1 MDESTTGYQEAP
13 DSGEPLRSDRDRTI
27 VSDVV
32 IAKIAGIAAQ
42 DVEGVR
48 MGGSGAAST
57 VGSFVDSVGWDG
69 QPRDISVRV
78 VEKDAEID
86 LTMSVEYGRAIP
98 QIIEEVRRNVISRV
112 ENQVGHE
119 VTKVGITVKDVL
131 VPEAG
136 SRLGLQPEGEQ
147 PAKVEDE
154 EQNSAP
160 SSRARSNSTYSRL
173 DPGGTYLDFW
183 SRSLEQYQQMRKAF
197 LPPTRADHGKP
208 IRRRRRKLELFEL
221 GGGYLKMGP
230 NIHQGRDYAVGCC
243 LQYGR
248 LPRRP
253 PLDSS

>member
-1 MDESTTGYQEAP
+1 MNESTTGYQEAP

-48 MGGSGAAST
+48 MGGSGAASN

-69 QPRDISVRV
+69 QPRDVSVRV
-78 VEKDAEID
+78 VEKETEID

-112 ENQVGHE
+112 ENQAGYGVA
-119 VTKVGITVKDVL
+119 KANITVKDVL

-136 SRLGLQPEGEQ
+136 SRVGLQPEGEQ
-147 PAKVEDE
+147 TAKVEDE

-160 SSRARSNSTYSRL
+160 SFRARSSSSTYSHL
-173 DPGGTYLDFW
+173 GPGAAYLDFW
-183 SRSLEQYQQMRKAF
+183 TKSLEQYQQTRKT
-197 LPPTRADHGKP
+197 LLRPYT
-208 IRRRRRKLELFEL
+208 
-221 GGGYLKMGP
+221 
-230 NIHQGRDYAVGCC
+230 GR
-243 LQYGR
+243 
-248 LPRRP
+248 PRQP
-253 PLDSS
+253 EQEEKEV

>member
-1 MDESTTGYQEAP
+1 MNESTTGYQEGP

-48 MGGSGAAST
+48 IGRSGGASN

-69 QPRDISVRV
+69 QPRDVSVRV
-78 VEKDAEID
+78 LEKESEID
-86 LTMSVEYGRAIP
+86 LTMTVEYGRAIP
-98 QIIEEVRRNVISRV
+98 QIIEEVRHNVISRV
-112 ENQVGHE
+112 ENQAGYG
-119 VTKVGITVKDVL
+119 VTKVDITVKDVL

-160 SSRARSNSTYSRL
+160 SSRARSSSSSSSSSSSTYSHL
-173 DPGGTYLDFW
+173 GPGAAYLDFW
-183 SRSLEQYQQMRKAF
+183 TKSLEQYQQMRKAL
-197 LPPTRADHGKP
+197 LPPYT
-208 IRRRRRKLELFEL
+208 
-221 GGGYLKMGP
+221 
-230 NIHQGRDYAVGCC
+230 GR
-243 LQYGR
+243 
-248 LPRRP
+248 PRQP
-253 PLDSS
+253 EQEEKEV

>member
-1 MDESTTGYQEAP
+1 MDESNTGYQEGP

-48 MGGSGAAST
+48 VGGSGAASNA
-57 VGSFVDSVGWDG
+57 GSFAHSVGWDG

-78 VEKDAEID
+78 VDKEAEID

-112 ENQVGHE
+112 ENQAGHG
-119 VTKVGITVKDVL
+119 VAKVDITVKDVL

-147 PAKVEDE
+147 TAKVEDE

-160 SSRARSNSTYSRL
+160 SSRAHSSSSSSSSSSTYSHL
-173 DPGGTYLDFW
+173 GPGGTYLDFW
-183 SRSLEQYQQMRKAF
+183 TESLVQYQQMRKAL
-197 LPPTRADHGKP
+197 LPPTRADHGNP
-208 IRRRRRKLELFEL
+208 NRRRRKFELFDL
-221 GGGYLKMGP
+221 GGGVSLFTS
-230 NIHQGRDYAVGCC
+230 ILEEVF
-243 LQYGR
+243 
-248 LPRRP
+248 
-253 PLDSS
+253 S